1 VNAEATGPGA
11 ATLPGREGAAEP
23 VLSVR
28 DLVKTYDEHRALD
41 GMALDVRRGEIHAL
55 LGENGAGKSTLI
67 KAVSGAIRFDSGT
80 VRVDGRE
87 VRPSDPQAGRDLGI
101 AVVHQHGNLV
111 PALSVAENI
120 MLGERLP
127 RRGGVVIDRGRLR
140 REAREVLEQVDL
152 DVSPDTR
159 VEDLAPHEAGMVQV
173 AKALRTNARLI
184 ILDEPTTAFT
194 PAEVAVLFR
203 RLRGLAAEGTAFVYV
218 SHRLAEVLEIAT
230 RMTIMRDGG
239 LVGTWDRS
247 ELDHDQ
253 LVSKLVGDDEIAQRH
268 AESAQARAVQRGEPI
283 LEVRGLRGGGVKG
296 VDLTVHHREVL
307 GIAGLPGNGA
317 EDVMRLLYGI
327 DRIEAGEVR
336 LDGEPVRVS
345 DPASA
350 RDAGF
355 ALVPKDRHAQAI
367 LPGRN
372 LLENSTLAS
381 TRRYRTDGVLRWMRR
396 ARERADTTRVMGD
409 LSVKAT
415 GPGQDISFLSGGNQ
429 QKIVLGRWLLRDS
442 RVFLFDDPCAGVDI
456 QSKGEIYS
464 IISDLAEAGT
474 GAVVTSTELEE
485 LVRVC
490 HRVVVFFEGTIA
502 GELVGDQITEQ
513 RILRLSFGTAGGK
526 DHDEHDG

>member
-1 VNAEATGPGA
+1 MNAETSGPGA
-11 ATLPGREGAAEP
+11 TTLPGTASAVEP

-41 GMALDVRRGEIHAL
+41 GMSLDVRRGEIHAL

-80 VRVDGRE
+80 VRVDGQE
-87 VRPSDPQAGRDLGI
+87 VRPADPQAGRDLGI

-127 RRGGVVIDRGRLR
+127 RRGGVLIDRRRLR
-140 REAREVLEQVDL
+140 RDALEVLDQVDL

-173 AKALRTNARLI
+173 AKALRTKAQLI

-194 PAEVAVLFR
+194 PSEVEVLFR

-239 LVGTWDRS
+239 LVGTWERH
-247 ELDHDQ
+247 ELDHDG

-268 AESAQARAVQRGEPI
+268 VESGQARAVQRGEPI
-283 LEVRGLRGGGVKG
+283 LEVRGLRGAGVRG
-296 VDLTVHHREVL
+296 IDLTVHHREVL

-327 DRIEAGEVR
+327 DRIESGEVR
-336 LDGEPVRVS
+336 LDGTSVRIG

-367 LPGRN
+367 LPGRDI
-372 LLENSTLAS
+372 LENSTLAS
-381 TRRYRTDGVLRWMRR
+381 TARYRRDPLVRLMHRG
-396 ARERADTTRVMGD
+396 RERSDTRRVMGE

-415 GPGQDISFLSGGNQ
+415 GPSQDISFLSGGNQ
-429 QKIVLGRWLLRDS
+429 QKVVLGRWLLRDS
-442 RVFLFDDPCAGVDI
+442 RIFLFDDPCAGVDI

-464 IISDLAEAGT
+464 IITDLAEAGT

-490 HRVVVFFEGTIA
+490 HRVVVLFEGTIA

-513 RILRLSFGTAGGK
+513 QILRLSFGSATGK
-526 DHDEHDG
+526 DPR